1 MKQTTNTAA
10 TTLEQVNAMPAATW
24 GWLKMNQTKLELS
37 DELAAAPT
45 EAVEVEGLDEQFTG
59 VTDAFDAAM
68 DAMTERFPERRASAP
83 GDAADRA
90 RITPETE
97 LDVPATS
104 VYQAGAIKLEEELS
118 PAEAFE
124 TGMGEAAYAYL
135 AEHATKRIVIDVPTY
150 KHATVTVRVSGVDAA
165 AAIAAIDVVA
175 RPQSTLDLLIAL
187 DSPVTGEGVVGSAL
201 RVCAHEYATV
211 NVACT
216 QTLDDSWIALDDTGL
231 FLDEGARVNV
241 QHTVLGAGASATGLA
256 GDLLG
261 DTAKVTIDT
270 DYLGAREQVRDFN
283 YELRHRGRKT
293 ECEIDANGV
302 LTGTSKKVYRGT
314 IDLVHGCK
322 GATGTERETVLLANK
337 GVDNKTVPVILCDE
351 DDVAGNHGATIGS
364 VSPEQIDY
372 LMDRGLSRREAEQLF
387 VRAIFEDAIIHAPEA
402 ASHAA
407 AIARAEEV
415 LGADVAHDF
424 DDGVDARKSD
434 APASE
439 ED

>member
-1 MKQTTNTAA
+1 M
-10 TTLEQVNAMPAATW
+10 
-24 GWLKMNQTKLELS
+24 
-37 DELAAAPT
+37 
-45 EAVEVEGLDEQFTG
+45 DEQFTG
-59 VTDAFDAAM
+59 VADAFEAAM
-68 DAMTERFPERRASAP
+68 DAMAVRFPERRASAP

-104 VYQAGAIKLEEELS
+104 AYQAGAIKLEEDLS

-135 AEHATKRIVIDVPTY
+135 AEHATKRIVIDAPAY
-150 KHATVTVRVSGVDAA
+150 KHATVTVRVSGVDTA

-175 RPQSTLDLLIAL
+175 RPQSTLDLQIAL
-187 DSPVTGEGVVGSAL
+187 DSPVAGEGVVGSVL

-270 DYLGAREQVRDFN
+270 DYLGARDQVRDFN

-293 ECEIDANGV
+293 ECQIDANGV

-322 GATGTERETVLLANK
+322 GATGAERETVLLANK

-351 DDVAGNHGATIGS
+351 DDVAGNHGATIGH
-364 VSPEQIDY
+364 VRD
-372 LMDRGLSRREAEQLF
+372 EQLF
-387 VRAIFEDAIIHAPEA
+387 YLACRGLDQNAAEDLFIRAKLEDAALSATDER
-402 ASHAA
+402 
-407 AIARAEEV
+407 ARAAVVRLGNNLIDNFEEE
-415 LGADVAHDF
+415 LA
-424 DDGVDARKSD
+424 
-434 APASE
+434 
-439 ED
+439 